1 MVPDGQGGSYFTNAV
16 STSTF
21 GNALSN
27 AVACPPGFQT
37 NLLNYAYYQAATT
50 ASSAGQAGSVFA
62 DTTGGG
68 INSTGFLNSAGVNLS
83 APATLA
89 VQVAAANLENA
100 GLNALSQQLGTEITN
115 LSNIASNTFGLRGQ
129 TNFGGGSSGGSGN
142 GTGVVV
148 NVTVTNSMAA
158 STNAYGQWSS
168 NMFVMGTNGLMTNTY
183 TGWIMQETQAAWGM
197 GNILGGQLG
206 GLTGSLSGALTLP
219 TTAGSASLDVDVD
232 IGNWVGGNDL
242 GISVPAVTLPKIVLD
257 PSDPTFAPL
266 GLIKLGWSMMVYG
279 LLFWRCLEGMRAGLY
294 AVLGFPQGTTA
305 GSSVFGNNVNGASA
319 LVAATV
325 IVSVFFTFVASCI
338 GGLGPVT
345 SAFSSASSAFGSGAS
360 SAGTVYG
367 YILLVV
373 PVEAIVACAAM
384 YLLFRLTVDGLVATS
399 ACVIR
404 MTTGL

>member
-1 MVPDGQGGSYFTNAV
+1 
-16 STSTF
+16 
-21 GNALSN
+21 
-27 AVACPPGFQT
+27 
-37 NLLNYAYYQAATT
+37 
-50 ASSAGQAGSVFA
+50 
-62 DTTGGG
+62 
-68 INSTGFLNSAGVNLS
+68 
-83 APATLA
+83 
-89 VQVAAANLENA
+89 
-100 GLNALSQQLGTEITN
+100 
-115 LSNIASNTFGLRGQ
+115 
-129 TNFGGGSSGGSGN
+129 
-142 GTGVVV
+142 
-148 NVTVTNSMAA
+148 
-158 STNAYGQWSS
+158 
-168 NMFVMGTNGLMTNTY
+168 
-183 TGWIMQETQAAWGM
+183 
-197 GNILGGQLG
+197 
-206 GLTGSLSGALTLP
+206 
-219 TTAGSASLDVDVD
+219 
-232 IGNWVGGNDL
+232 
-242 GISVPAVTLPKIVLD
+242 
-257 PSDPTFAPL
+257 
-266 GLIKLGWSMMVYG
+266 MMVYG